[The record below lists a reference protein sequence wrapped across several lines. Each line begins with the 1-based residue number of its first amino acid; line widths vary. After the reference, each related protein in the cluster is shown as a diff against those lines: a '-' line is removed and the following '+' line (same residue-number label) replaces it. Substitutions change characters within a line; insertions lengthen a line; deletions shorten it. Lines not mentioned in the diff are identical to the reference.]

1 VLNDIF
7 TGLTDENENIKAA
20 SIIFLSEFSLNY
32 SDKDMLY
39 KQVEKVKAY
48 SLRTQYEHIRAL
60 AMLSNSET
68 KIDKNLIET
77 YLDSKS
83 WLVANMT
90 YLFLGKISCEEFH
103 KDLISKY
110 NNTDKEYNK
119 LLILNAFS
127 NAYNP
132 ESFLFIKNEILTSSS
147 KKIKQKAIGIL
158 NKNND
163 KTQVAKWILNEHKT
177 IDKTT
182 LQAIFNE
189 YYSQLESN
197 TGTIF
202 FDTLIISNKKELIN
216 KIDQNK
222 FFAALYLAQEKQPK
236 QNNLLNLEVKVQNST
251 LLNRAWMDFLDLMD
265 EKELKKQEKKERE
278 QEFEKTILPQYK
290 VMLDVFHE
298 DTKKLF
304 LDAGMDK
311 DEVEVF
317 TKEIKELLQLLNKEK
332 SK

>member
-1 VLNDIF
+1 M
-7 TGLTDENENIKAA
+7 
-20 SIIFLSEFSLNY
+20 FSNP
-32 SDKDMLY
+32 
-39 KQVEKVKAY
+39 
-48 SLRTQYEHIRAL
+48 
-60 AMLSNSET
+60 ET
-68 KIDKNLIET
+68 KIDKKLIET

-90 YLFLGKISCEEFH
+90 YQLLGQISSEEFH
-103 KDLISKY
+103 KDLITKY

-119 LLILNAFS
+119 LLIMNAFS

-132 ESFLFIKNEILTSSS
+132 ESFLFIKNEILTSRS

-163 KTQVAKWILNEHKT
+163 KAQVAKWILNEHKT
-177 IDKTT
+177 IDETT
-182 LQAIFNE
+182 LQAIFNK
-189 YYSQLESN
+189 YYPQLEFT
-197 TGTIF
+197 TGAIF
-202 FDTLIISNKKELIN
+202 FNALIVSNKKELID
-216 KIDQNK
+216 KIDQEK
-222 FFAALYLAQEKQPK
+222 FFAALYLAWEKQPGLNELSDLETK
-236 QNNLLNLEVKVQNST
+236 IQKTELLNQAW
-251 LLNRAWMDFLDLMD
+251 LNFKDYMA
-265 EKELKKQEKKERE
+265 KKQSQKQEKERRE
-278 QEFEKTILPQYK
+278 QEFEKIILPQYK

>member
-1 VLNDIF
+1 
-7 TGLTDENENIKAA
+7 
-20 SIIFLSEFSLNY
+20 
-32 SDKDMLY
+32 MLF
-39 KQVEKVKAY
+39 KQVGKVKAY

-60 AMLSNSET
+60 TMFSNPET
-68 KIDKNLIET
+68 KIDKKLIET

-90 YLFLGKISCEEFH
+90 YQLLGQISSEEFH
-103 KDLISKY
+103 KDLITKY

-119 LLILNAFS
+119 LLIMNAFS

-132 ESFLFIKNEILTSSS
+132 ESFLFIKNEILTSRS

-163 KTQVAKWILNEHKT
+163 KAQVAKWILNEHKT
-177 IDKTT
+177 IDETT
-182 LQAIFNE
+182 LQAIFNK
-189 YYSQLESN
+189 YYPQLEFT
-197 TGTIF
+197 TGAIF
-202 FDTLIISNKKELIN
+202 FNALIVSNKKELID
-216 KIDQNK
+216 KIDQKK
-222 FFAALYLAQEKQPK
+222 FFAALYLAREKQPGLNELSDLETK
-236 QNNLLNLEVKVQNST
+236 IQKTELLNQ
-251 LLNRAWMDFLDLMD
+251 AWWNFKDYMAKKQLQ
-265 EKELKKQEKKERE
+265 KQEKKRRE